1 MRIVVAFAMDQEF
14 GPWRRSH
21 RFERQSPPKPPV
33 FSVRL
38 AGAEVRVVL
47 TGIGPRSARNAM
59 KTVLEGG
66 ADFCI
71 TTGLAGGLR
80 SRHRSG
86 DILAAQAV
94 LDPSGVV
101 LEKCD
106 ASLLRGA
113 VSCGAR
119 EVEAFRSIE
128 RIVPTAAEKMRLA
141 VSADAVEMESHVILA
156 ESRAAGVPAVAIR
169 VVGDTAEQDL
179 PLDFSRTLGAS
190 GRVNVPV
197 VLAQLA
203 RHPLRIPAVARLG
216 QQTQRA
222 ATRLASYLDRYIRFL
237 ATGSSSQEYLS
248 EVAAG

>member
-21 RFERQSPPKPPV
+21 PFERQGHPKPPV
-33 FSVRL
+33 FGIHL
-38 AGAEVRVVL
+38 DGADVHVVL

-59 KTVLEGG
+59 KAALESH
-66 ADFCI
+66 ADVCI
-71 TTGLAGGLR
+71 STGLAGGLR

-86 DILAAQAV
+86 DVLAAQAV

-101 LEKCD
+101 LERCEET
-106 ASLLRGA
+106 LLRGA
-113 VSCGAR
+113 VACGAR

-128 RIVPTAAEKMRLA
+128 RIIPTAAEKMRLA
-141 VSADAVEMESHVILA
+141 VSADAVEMESYVVLA
-156 ESRAAGVPAVAIR
+156 EARAAGVPAVAVR

-179 PLDFSRTLGAS
+179 PLDFSKSLGAS
-190 GRVNVPV
+190 GRVSLPG

-222 ATRLASYLDRYIRFL
+222 ASRLAGFLDRYVRYL
-237 ATGSSSQEYLS
+237 ATGRASQEFLS